1 MDTQDIKRG
10 ANSLNWV
17 HQKND
22 SVLFMKKT
30 MTLQQFFRQGWVIC
44 GVVLLTLILI
54 LLPWHRICN
63 PGLYKN
69 GIIEPEQ
76 LNITP
81 AFTRQAEKGK
91 AEMKESSIVIC
102 ALGRNIS
109 DVFES
114 NREKLERIGSM
125 FKTYKIVL
133 FENDSTDDSRDLFQ
147 EWEKANPHVILL
159 QCFDESG
166 SRECKYKSKSA
177 YADGSLHPNRFHRMV
192 YYRNQY
198 LNYVKNRLPNYDYMM
213 VFDLDLKGGISLDG
227 IAHSFDPSVLP
238 KWDMVCASGYKMSP
252 WVFMGGRRL
261 YDGLAYVPYE
271 KGFYEPV
278 SLISLILSMNRTCD
292 KRIGSDLVPIYSG
305 FNGLAIYKIQAI
317 MKANYSAPR
326 CEHLGLH
333 RDMIRQGKKLFMS
346 PSMVMYID
354 SVGPT
359 MDTLDINFLQIIFG
373 TLPN

>member
-1 MDTQDIKRG
+1 
-10 ANSLNWV
+10 
-17 HQKND
+17 
-22 SVLFMKKT
+22 

-44 GVVLLTLILI
+44 GVVLLILILI
-54 LLPWHRICN
+54 LLPWHGICN
-63 PGLYKN
+63 PDLYKN

-147 EWEKANPHVILL
+147 EWEKANPQVILL

-166 SRECKYKSKSA
+166 SRECKYNSKSG
-177 YADGSLHPNRFHRMV
+177 YADGSLHPNRFHRMA

-198 LNYVKNRLPNYDYMM
+198 LNYVKNHMPNYDYMM
-213 VFDLDLKGGISLDG
+213 VFDFDTKGGISLDG
-227 IAHSFDPSVLP
+227 IAHNFDPTVLP
-238 KWDMVCASGYKMSP
+238 KWDMVCASGYLMCP
-252 WVFMGGRRL
+252 WIIMGGRVL
-261 YDGLAYVPYE
+261 YDSIAFVPY
-271 KGFYEPV
+271 KKHFYEKA
-278 SLISLILSMNRTCD
+278 SSFRLGLTMNRTC
-292 KRIGSDLVPIYSG
+292 KKPIGSHLVPIYSG
-305 FNGLAIYKIQAI
+305 FNGLAIYKIPAI
-317 MKANYSAPR
+317 MNANYSAPR
-326 CEHLGLH
+326 CEHLGFH

-346 PSMVMYID
+346 PSMVMYIP
-354 SVGPT
+354 SGGPPPNKNV
-359 MDTLDINFLQIIFG
+359 LSRFFS
-373 TLPN
+373 TLPS